1 MLIFKTFQK
10 LLMKKI
16 DEYSFKKFFFCCV
29 QFVKRLI
36 GFKG

>member
-16 DEYSFKKFFFCCV
+16 DEYSFKKVFFV
-29 QFVKRLI
+29 ASNLL
-36 GFKG
+36 KG